1 MACDTGCRFIVRK
14 LAIALSAVATIALA
28 QTNAPEKAPGQKP
41 ESSGIIG
48 SWDAVSQVKSLA
60 QRAKALEP
68 VLAAIDP
75 EAWIEKGAPQAY
87 VRQLQSTQLE
97 MRNLVGS
104 ADRFARRPEQLSAAL
119 DTYFLMQSME
129 QLAGSLAE
137 GVRKYQSGDL
147 ADQLVQALV
156 SNSMDK
162 EQLKSYILD
171 LTRMRE
177 QEFQVVNEEA
187 QRCRAMISR
196 QSDPPRR
203 SRLQQAPAPSAAAP
217 KAQ

>member
-1 MACDTGCRFIVRK
+1 VRK

-28 QTNAPEKAPGQKP
+28 QTNAPEKAPEPKP
-41 ESSGIIG
+41 ESPGVIG
-48 SWDAVSQVKSLA
+48 SWDAVSQVKALA

-68 VLAAIDP
+68 VLTALDP

-97 MRNLVGS
+97 MRNLVAS

-119 DTYFLMQSME
+119 DTYFLMQNME
-129 QLAGSLAE
+129 QLAGSLSE
-137 GVRKYQSGDL
+137 GVRKYQSGEL

-162 EQLKSYILD
+162 DQLKSYILD

-203 SRLQQAPAPSAAAP
+203 SRLQQQAPAPSAAAP